1 MGLAAKL
8 WERLRGGN
16 LKSFAESGGRL
27 VHWVREDDN
36 SWSEGAPRPFLLFL
50 MLFGAAM
57 VTVSLFGEQGW
68 FAYRSLAGQ
77 TRQLREEAGALDA
90 REQELTRQIR
100 ALRSDP
106 AAIER
111 LARERLGLVKPG
123 ETVIQLP
130 TSVKTE

>member
-1 MGLAAKL
+1 MGWIRQWWGRVREGRLGPIA
-8 WERLRGGN
+8 ERG
-16 LKSFAESGGRL
+16 ERL